1 MLQHDVKLK
10 KFDLHTNDV
19 LKRDFYKNR
28 VVETCPICESNWYI
42 KYGFYNGIQRYK
54 CKVCE
59 KTFSRTTNS
68 LWSYSKKNTRTWVEF
83 TELMTEN
90 KTLKFCAD
98 KLNISIGTAFYWRHK
113 ILEALSIDSTPDNL
127 SGVVHVGKVIIKENF
142 KGCRDAE
149 MLASVA
155 PRENIFIIGAKGK
168 EDSMFIKPIFKFKY
182 RWDNDAFNE
191 KVYSKIEKKSYI
203 APYGDRYIKLVAMK
217 HNRNKSIKVETEYR
231 IKYLWPNLKKWLS
244 IFHGVASK
252 YLQRYLSFFIIMNLD
267 KVIDYMDLIY
277 DRLFEGNRFMKTD
290 EIRIRSSLF

>member
-1 MLQHDVKLK
+1 MLQHDVELK

-28 VVETCPICESNWYI
+28 IVESCPLCGSTCHI

-54 CKVCE
+54 CKVCQ

-68 LWSYSKKNTRTWVEF
+68 LWSYSKKNARTWLEF

-90 KTLKFCAD
+90 KTLKFCAE

-113 ILEALSIDSTPDNL
+113 ILQALSTDSTPDSL
-127 SGVVHVGKVIIKENF
+127 SGVVHIGKVIIKESF
-142 KGCRDAE
+142 KGCRDKE
-149 MLASVA
+149 IIASA
-155 PRENIFIIGAKGK
+155 TPRENIWIIGAKGE
-168 EDSMFIKPIFKFKY
+168 EDSMFIKPVFKY
-182 RWDNDAFNE
+182 YWDKIAFNE

-203 APYGDRYIKLVAMK
+203 APCADRNINSVAIR
-217 HNRNKSIKVETEYR
+217 HNKNKSIKVEAEYR
-231 IKYLWPNLKKWLS
+231 IKYLWPNLKKWIS

-267 KVIDYMDLIY
+267 KVMDYMDLIY
-277 DRLFEGNRFMKTD
+277 DRLFEGNRFIRTE
-290 EIRIRSSLF
+290 EIRIKSSLF